1 MTTFIQVVVAGL
13 LGGGIYALVALGLV
27 LIYKATR
34 VFNFAVGPIMVL
46 GAYFFWTL
54 LVQLELPLWLSV
66 LLVVICTFIFGM
78 MLERLFMRPL
88 IGQPILAP
96 IIVCLALSGL
106 LRAISLFLFG
116 GYEYS
121 YPAGIFP
128 AGSWSL
134 GGIFISQVHVLAFA
148 IALAFIG
155 LFALY
160 FRRTRSGLAMRV
172 TAEDH
177 QVAQNLGIDV
187 KSVFRNAWAIGA
199 LVASSGGIL
208 LASLQG
214 VDDSIEL
221 IGLKGFAVVLLGG
234 LESIPGA
241 IVGGLIVGMLEA
253 LAARYLTVYMGGG
266 IAETFPFI
274 ILIVAL
280 LIRPH
285 GIFGLKRIER
295 I

>member
-13 LGGGIYALVALGLV
+13 LGGAIYALVSLGLV

-34 VFNFAVGPIMVL
+34 VFNFAVGPIMVF

-54 LVQLELPLWLSV
+54 LVQLGLPLWLSV
-66 LLVVICTFIFGM
+66 LLVVICALIFGM
-78 MLERLFMRPL
+78 ILERLFMRPL

-116 GYEYS
+116 GYEYK

-187 KSVFRNAWAIGA
+187 KGVFRNAWAIGA

-241 IVGGLIVGMLEA
+241 IVGGLIVGVLEA
-253 LAARYLTVYMGGG
+253 LAARYLTVFMGGG
-266 IAETFPFI
+266 IAETFPFF
-274 ILIVAL
+274 ILIMAL

>member
-1 MTTFIQVVVAGL
+1 VTTFIQILVAGIL
-13 LGGGIYALVALGLV
+13 SGGIYSLVALGLV
-27 LIYKATR
+27 IIYKATR
-34 VFNFAVGPIMVL
+34 VFNFAVGTIMVF
-46 GAYFFWTL
+46 GAYLFWTL
-54 LVQLELPLWLSV
+54 VAQLGLPVWLSGII
-66 LLVVICTFIFGM
+66 VVICALLLGAV
-78 MLERLFMRPL
+78 LERLFMRPL

-96 IIVCLALSGL
+96 IIVCLALLGL
-106 LRAISLFLFG
+106 VRALTLFFFG
-116 GYEYS
+116 GYEHS
-121 YPAGIFP
+121 YPRGIFP

-134 GGIFISQVHVLAFA
+134 GGIYISQVHVLAFA
-148 IALAFIG
+148 VALAFIG

-160 FRRTRSGLAMRV
+160 FRYTRSGLAMKV

-187 KSVFRNAWAIGA
+187 KGVFRNAWAISA
-199 LVASSGGIL
+199 LVAVTGGIL

-214 VDDSIEL
+214 VDDTIEL

-241 IVGGLIVGMLEA
+241 IVGGLIVGVLEA
-253 LAARYLTVYMGGG
+253 LAGGYLTDVMGGG

-274 ILIVAL
+274 ILILAL
-280 LIRPH
+280 LIRPY
-285 GIFGLKRIER
+285 GLFGLERIER

>member
-1 MTTFIQVVVAGL
+1 MTTFIQVLVAGIL
-13 LGGGIYALVALGLV
+13 SGGIYALVALGLV

-34 VFNFAVGPIMVL
+34 VFNFAVGTIMVF
-46 GAYFFWTL
+46 GAYLFWTL
-54 LVQLELPLWLSV
+54 VAQVGLPLWLSGI
-66 LLVVICTFIFGM
+66 LVVICALLLGAV
-78 MLERLFMRPL
+78 LERLFMRPL

-96 IIVCLALSGL
+96 IIVCLALLGL
-106 LRAISLFLFG
+106 VRALNLFFFG
-116 GYEYS
+116 GYEHS
-121 YPAGIFP
+121 YKGIFP
-128 AGSWSL
+128 AGAWHL
-134 GGIFISQVHVLAFA
+134 GGISISQVHVLAFA
-148 IALAFIG
+148 IAIAFIG

-160 FRRTRSGLAMRV
+160 FRYTRSGLAMKV

-187 KSVFRNAWAIGA
+187 KGVFRNAWAISA
-199 LVASSGGIL
+199 LVAVTGGIL

-214 VDDSIEL
+214 VDDTIEL

-241 IVGGLIVGMLEA
+241 IVGGLIVGVLEA
-253 LAARYLTVYMGGG
+253 LAGGYLTDVMGGG

-274 ILIVAL
+274 ILILVL
-280 LIRPH
+280 LIRPY
-285 GIFGLKRIER
+285 GIFGLERIER